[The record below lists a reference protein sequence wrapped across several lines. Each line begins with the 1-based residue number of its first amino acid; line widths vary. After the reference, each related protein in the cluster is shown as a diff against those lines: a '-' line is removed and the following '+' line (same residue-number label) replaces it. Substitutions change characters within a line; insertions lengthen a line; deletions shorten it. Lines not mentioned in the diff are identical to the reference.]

1 MAGERSMV
9 TLWWRT
15 EKNKTSVST
24 SSGGVCNFSVE
35 LGGFGGI
42 LRNRQNNYFGGW
54 LIFFF
59 RGGVVEQ
66 VGTSYLDRRCD
77 GLLVRMLLLL
87 FWVFIGCFFFIFPD
101 RAGKKGLGDRWF
113 FLSSSF
119 FLFAFWRYHAN
130 L

>member
-1 MAGERSMV
+1 MV
-9 TLWWRT
+9 TLLLADR
-15 EKNKTSVST
+15 KTKLVSRPVAA
-24 SSGGVCNFSVE
+24 GFFCNFSVE

-54 LIFFF
+54 LIFFSEAMSLS
-59 RGGVVEQ
+59 RWA
-66 VGTSYLDRRCD
+66 RRTWIVAVM
-77 GLLVRMLLLL
+77 GLLVRRDASSVVLGFYWL
-87 FWVFIGCFFFIFPD
+87 IFFIFPD

>member
-1 MAGERSMV
+1 
-9 TLWWRT
+9 
-15 EKNKTSVST
+15 
-24 SSGGVCNFSVE
+24 VE
-35 LGGFGGI
+35 LGRFGGI

-77 GLLVRMLLLL
+77 GLARSAGCFFCCFGFLLVD
-87 FWVFIGCFFFIFPD
+87 FFFIFPD

-119 FLFAFWRYHAN
+119 LFVCFLAVPREFMRF
-130 L
+130 LGS